1 MATHICQSVIL
12 EVKDAR
18 GSEFQ
23 GSPSLFHNKFQPCL
37 GYMRF
42 KGGGEKW
49 RAMGRKEGRKIKG
62 KEKKRERQMEG
73 KILKKFT
80 FIF

>member
-1 MATHICQSVIL
+1 
-12 EVKDAR
+12 
-18 GSEFQ
+18 
-23 GSPSLFHNKFQPCL
+23 
-37 GYMRF
+37 
-42 KGGGEKW
+42 
-49 RAMGRKEGRKIKG
+49 MGRKEGRKIKG